1 RRVQGARRHDHD
13 RRGHA
18 RHRGGRRLAM
28 ALWAYKGIGANGK
41 SVTGAREADSPKM
54 LRIMLKRDGILVTD
68 VSEARAGKSA
78 GAAHGKGLRR
88 EVDLGSLLGGI
99 KKAEVATFTRQL
111 ATLLKAGIPLAESLG
126 ALFDQI
132 DNPKLR
138 TIVGEVRSKVNE
150 GSSLADAMGKHP
162 KGFEGVY
169 VSMVRA
175 GETAGNLDDV
185 LVRLADFGEAQAKIR
200 SKVTG
205 PMIYPAIMAP
215 IATIVMT
222 ILMVAV
228 VPKITTIYEDTER
241 QLPWN
246 TVLLITVSNAIG
258 EYYYMIPILAIALGW
273 GFRRWVRSPGG
284 RRTWDA
290 FVLRLPLVG
299 KLARQIAIGRFA
311 RTFGTMLASGVPLLR
326 ALDTSQEILGNVTL
340 EKAIEGAREQIQQGA
355 SIAVTLKKTGHF
367 PAVVTHMIAVG
378 ERAGQLEQM
387 LRNVADAYDA
397 ETDMKLARFTTVLE
411 PLMIVAMGGAVA
423 FIVFSILMP
432 ILDMNPV

>member
-1 RRVQGARRHDHD
+1 
-13 RRGHA
+13 
-18 RHRGGRRLAM
+18 M

-78 GAAHGKGLRR
+78 AAAHGKGLRR

-162 KGFEGVY
+162 KVFEGVY

-205 PMIYPAIMAP
+205 AMIYPAIMAT
-215 IATIVMT
+215 IATIVMI

-326 ALDTSQEILGNVTL
+326 ALDTSKEILGNVTL
-340 EKAIEGAREQIQQGA
+340 EKAIEEAREQIQQGA

-367 PAVVTHMIAVG
+367 PSVVTHMIAVG